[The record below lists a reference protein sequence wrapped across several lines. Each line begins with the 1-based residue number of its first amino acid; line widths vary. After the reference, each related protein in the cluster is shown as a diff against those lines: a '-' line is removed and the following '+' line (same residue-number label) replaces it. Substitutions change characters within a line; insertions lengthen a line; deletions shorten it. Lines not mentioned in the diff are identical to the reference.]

1 MKRLILVRHAKTEP
15 LTDAASDFERKLKK
29 RGRGDASLVAGDLK
43 GKDYVPDVL
52 IASPAKRAIQT
63 ALIYAETYGIPEDD
77 IKQAMFVYDGDTTA
91 RMLDAIAGLAG
102 NAGTVMVVGH
112 NPDMA
117 TLSMLLTREDFYH
130 YPTCASSVIA
140 FSITDWKDMSV
151 GQGRSEYF
159 VYPRLLKNNKA

>member
-15 LTDAASDFERKLKK
+15 LTDAASDYERKLKK
-29 RGRGDASLVAGDLK
+29 RGLNDAALVADDLK
-43 GKDYVPDVL
+43 SRAYVPDVL
-52 IASPAKRAIQT
+52 IASPAKRALQT
-63 ALIYAETYGIPEDD
+63 AQIYAKTYGIPDED

-102 NAGTVMVVGH
+102 NAETVMVVGH

-117 TLSMLLTREDFYH
+117 TLSMLLAREDFYH
-130 YPTCASSVIA
+130 FPTCAASVIA
-140 FSITDWKDMSV
+140 FSITDWKDLNV

-159 VYPRLLKNNKA
+159 VFPKMLKNNKA

>member
-15 LTDAASDFERKLKK
+15 LTDADSDFERKLKR
-29 RGRGDASLVAGDLK
+29 RGLNDSALVAGELK
-43 GKDYVPDVL
+43 SRGYIPEVL

-63 ALIYAETYGIPEDD
+63 ARVFAEIFGIALND

-102 NAGTVMVVGH
+102 NAETIMVVGH

-117 TLSMLLTREDFYH
+117 TLNMLLTREDFFH
-130 YPTCASSVIA
+130 YPTSASSVIA
-140 FSITDWKDMSV
+140 FSINDWKDMSV

-159 VYPRLLKNNKA
+159 VYPRILKNSKG

>member
-1 MKRLILVRHAKTEP
+1 MKKLILVRHAKTEP

-29 RGRGDASLVAGDLK
+29 RGLNDAALVAADLK
-43 GKDYVPDVL
+43 ARGYVPDVL

-63 ALIYAETYGIPEDD
+63 AQVYAGVFGIQEDD
-77 IKQAMFVYDGDTTA
+77 IQQSMFVYDGDTTA

-102 NAGTVMVVGH
+102 NAETVMVVGH

-117 TLSMLLTREDFYH
+117 TLSMLLTREDFFH

-140 FSITDWKDMSV
+140 FSITDWKDMNV
-151 GQGRSEYF
+151 GQGKSEYF
-159 VYPRLLKNNKA
+159 VYPRILKNNKA

>member
-15 LTDAASDFERKLKK
+15 LTDAVSDFERKLKK
-29 RGRGDASLVAGDLK
+29 RGLSDAALVAGDLK
-43 GKDYVPDVL
+43 ARDYVPEVI

-63 ALIYAETYGIPEDD
+63 AEVYAQTFDIPQKD
-77 IKQAMFVYDGDTTA
+77 IHQAMFVYDGDTTA

-102 NAGTVMVVGH
+102 NAETVMVVGH

-130 YPTCASSVIA
+130 YPTCASSVIS
-140 FSITDWKDMSV
+140 FSITDWQEMNV

-159 VYPRLLKNNKA
+159 VYPRLIKNSKD

>member
-15 LTDAASDFERKLKK
+15 LTDAASDFERKLKR
-29 RGRGDASLVAGDLK
+29 RGINDAALVARDLK
-43 GKDYVPDVL
+43 SRAYVPEVL
-52 IASPAKRAIQT
+52 ISSPAKRAIQT
-63 ALIYAETYGIPEDD
+63 AHVFAEAYGIPLDD

-102 NAGTVMVVGH
+102 NADTVMVVGH

-117 TLSMLLTREDFYH
+117 TLSMLLSREDFYH
-130 YPTCASSVIA
+130 FPTGACTVIT
-140 FSITDWKDMSV
+140 FSITDWQDMNV

-159 VYPRLLKNNKA
+159 VYPKSLKNSKD